1 MHRRQVAIVCLSLL
15 AVATWV
21 LNRDNELWAG
31 STYRVLRGLGLD
43 TLQGRPYVKTFP
55 IWGYPGLVAGIG
67 AFSKSAIDVALPII
81 QLILCV
87 ALIIGLSR
95 PWLSRWKVWQLVVWL
110 LLMAPVLSFASRRL
124 PDAVVEIA
132 LLSILLAGRQWI
144 LTRRVVW
151 LVLAA
156 ASVVVAVN
164 MRSETL
170 LFVLAAFAATLA
182 LRFTR
187 RRLDLSAITR
197 FAAVLAVAALLGVVP
212 WALNARAHTGA
223 LLLASTNGPGWFYE
237 GLGQLPN
244 NPWHLR
250 GYDSYPRRYAA
261 SKGVQDPFSL
271 AGSRVLTP
279 EDERLVRAHP
289 LAYLEKVVWNLHSA
303 ALGGVEPAPP
313 TRGSSL
319 GATRGD
325 RVRELL
331 SLKPSA
337 VSWALDTF
345 FVRSRIL
352 SVAFL
357 ALSLLSLWIGVRL
370 ILWGESWRPE
380 NLAVGWLCFL
390 YTLFEFALVSVG
402 YYMTRFM
409 TPLFAM
415 QLLGIGYLLSA
426 EPLHTLLGVRDWRP
440 SRGALGHVRAEQP
453 VVDLD
458 DAA

>member
-1 MHRRQVAIVCLSLL
+1 MHRRQIAIVCLCLL
-15 AVATWV
+15 ALATWV

-43 TLQGRPYVKTFP
+43 TLQGKPYVKTFP

-67 AFSKSAIDVALPII
+67 AISKSAIDVSLPII
-81 QLILCV
+81 QLIVCV
-87 ALIIGLSR
+87 AVILGLSR
-95 PWLSRWKVWQLVVWL
+95 PWLGRWKVWQLVVWL

-132 LLSILLAGRQWI
+132 LLSILLAGQQWI
-144 LTRRVVW
+144 ATRRAVW
-151 LVLAA
+151 LFVAA

-170 LFVLAAFAATLA
+170 IFVLATFAATLA

-187 RRLDLSAITR
+187 RRLDLSALTR
-197 FAAVLAVAALLGVVP
+197 FAGVLAAAALLGVVP

-237 GLGQLPN
+237 GLGQLPG

-250 GYDSYPRRYAA
+250 GFDSYPRRYAA
-261 SKGVQDPFSL
+261 TKGVQDPFSL

-313 TRGSSL
+313 TRGSSA
-319 GATRGD
+319 GATRGE
-325 RVRELL
+325 RLHALL
-331 SLKPSA
+331 SLRPSA
-337 VSWALDTF
+337 VSWALDTLF
-345 FVRSRIL
+345 LRSRIL
-352 SVAFL
+352 AVAFL
-357 ALSLLSLWIGVRL
+357 VLSLMSLWIGVRL

-409 TPLFAM
+409 TPLFAV
-415 QLLGIGYLLSA
+415 QVLGIGYLLSA
-426 EPLHTLLGVRDWRP
+426 EPLRNLLGVRGGRPRRVAGRQAEP
-440 SRGALGHVRAEQP
+440 SRPLTER
-453 VVDLD
+453 